1 MVDINEILDSM
12 ENLPPLSHTVMLLV
26 NEISQVNHSVN
37 DIKELVE
44 NDPLLAGKLLKLVNS
59 AAYARR
65 VPAETIDDAVRYVGD
80 MPILALAMQGGGK
93 SIYSGEL
100 LGYEAARGAL
110 WEHSL
115 RVAIAAKHLAVYSKQ
130 EISKG
135 VAYSAGILHD
145 IGKVIL
151 SAYLKPEDIHVFL
164 EKDNFLQAEKEAVGI
179 DHCEVGL
186 KLAERWKFPESIKQV
201 IAYHH
206 DPDSASD
213 EYRSLAYIVHLAD
226 MVAMIDGM
234 GTGVDTLRYDLS
246 QNYPEYVD
254 ITNKYVEKVLLDT
267 GKEFSK
273 LQEAMDASR

>member
-1 MVDINEILDSM
+1 MIDVGKVLESM
-12 ENLPPLSHTVMLLV
+12 DKLPPLSHTVMLLV
-26 NEISQVNHSVN
+26 NEISQAEHSVN
-37 DIKELVE
+37 EIKQLVE
-44 NDPLLAGKLLKLVNS
+44 NDPVLAGKLLKLVNS

-80 MPILALAMQGGGK
+80 MPILALAMKSGGGR
-93 SIYSGEL
+93 SVYEGDL
-100 LGYEAARGAL
+100 PGYEAARDSL

-115 RVAIAAKHLAVYSKQ
+115 RVAIAAKHLATYSKK

-151 SAYLKPEDIHVFL
+151 SAYLKPEDVHVFL
-164 EKDNFLQAEKEAVGI
+164 GQDSFLKAETETVGI
-179 DHCEVGL
+179 DHCQVGAE
-186 KLAERWKFPESIKQV
+186 LAKKWKFPESIAEA

-206 DPDSASD
+206 DPSKAS
-213 EYRSLAYIVHLAD
+213 EENKHLVYIVHLAD
-226 MVAMIDGM
+226 MIAMIDGV

-246 QNYPEYVD
+246 QDYPEYVD

-267 GKEFSK
+267 GKEFDK
-273 LQEAMDASR
+273 LQEAIKA